1 MTRLFGWF
9 VGIIFGEFDFVMK
22 KEILVPVDAKYVNA
36 RIEEIKFKA
45 EVVNK
50 ELLQQLEELK
60 VAINKQ
66 K

>member
-1 MTRLFGWF
+1 
-9 VGIIFGEFDFVMK
+9 MK